1 MAFLVKS
8 KRIIQRINILV
19 CSIGMYLLIPM
30 MFITTTDVMARSFFA
45 RPITSSIEL
54 SEYML
59 AVLILL
65 GLGYTEQVKS
75 NVKVGFVLE
84 KFSPRFQA
92 VTDIIT
98 ILLSLF
104 IIFILVWQGWLI
116 AMKETTVSFMLRI
129 PQTPFRLLVSVG
141 GFLLGL
147 ELIIDLINAC
157 NKLKRR

>member
-8 KRIIQRINILV
+8 KRIIQRVNILV

-30 MFITTTDVMARSFFA
+30 MIITTTDVMARAFLA

-65 GLGYTEQVKS
+65 GLGYTEQVKG

-84 KFSPRFQA
+84 KFGPRISGSMGRA
-92 VTDIIT
+92 
-98 ILLSLF
+98 
-104 IIFILVWQGWLI
+104 
-116 AMKETTVSFMLRI
+116 AE
-129 PQTPFRLLVSVG
+129 
-141 GFLLGL
+141 
-147 ELIIDLINAC
+147 
-157 NKLKRR
+157 

>member
-1 MAFLVKS
+1 MAFLTKS
-8 KRIIQRINILV
+8 KRIIQRVNILV

-30 MFITTTDVMARSFFA
+30 MFLTTIDVMARASMA

-65 GLGYTEQVKS
+65 GLGYTEQVKG

-84 KFSPRFQA
+84 KFSSRIQA

-104 IIFILVWQGWLI
+104 IIFILVWQGWII
-116 AMKETTVSFMLRI
+116 AIRETTVSFMLRI

-147 ELIIDLINAC
+147 ELIIDFVNAC
-157 NKLKRR
+157 NKLKRS